1 MIWDTLATKKGIAD
15 SRLREAK
22 ENLELIKDELRKGV
36 SVDIARTII
45 KSVWGDTS
53 DARKLLARLV
63 VTFPK
68 ENCNTI
74 LYAALP
80 PYAIAN
86 ILGDLQSVVSYV
98 VEAQEYIERTT
109 GVVLARLNGFDI
121 NDPVGLEAVNE
132 FRRNVFTYIEGV
144 KYNSFEIWVNEAAV
158 TPSWKDYMVESE
170 SINDGDYLMLAEFGT
185 ELRVAHDRMMERRN
199 KDIVYEGDYISLSG
213 VTYQADAYLA
223 EVNVTQMFAEYLNDL
238 VTKLEIVL
246 EM

>member
-45 KSVWGDTS
+45 KNVWGDTS
-53 DARKLLARLV
+53 DAKKLLARLV
-63 VTFPK
+63 VTFPR

-80 PYAIAN
+80 PYAINN
-86 ILGDLQSVVSYV
+86 ILGDLQPVVSYV
-98 VEAQEYIERTT
+98 VEAQEYIERTV

-121 NDPVGLEAVNE
+121 NDPIGLEAVNE
-132 FRRNVFTYIEGV
+132 FRKNVLTYIEGV
-144 KYNSFEIWVNEAAV
+144 KYNSFETWVNEAAE
-158 TPSWKDYMVESE
+158 TPSWADYIVESPRIE
-170 SINDGDYLMLAEFGT
+170 DGEYLMLTEFGP
-185 ELRVAHDRMMERRN
+185 ELQEAHNRMMERRN
-199 KDIVYEGDYISLSG
+199 KDIHYEDDYVSLSG
-213 VTYQADAYLA
+213 VQYRAEAYLA
-223 EVNVTQMFAEYLNDL
+223 EVNVTQMFAEYLNEL